1 MVATLKPSISWL
13 EVHSENF
20 FVTSDYVH
28 NVLEIISTHYPLSF
42 HSVGLSL
49 GSTDSLDSNHLKKL
63 KNLINQYKPVFISE
77 HLAWSSV
84 EGVFLHDLL
93 PLPYCSDSLQ
103 LFCDKVQR
111 VQDYLGQQ
119 ILIENPA
126 LYVRF
131 PESTIPEYDFLNQLV
146 EKTDC
151 GILLDIS
158 NLYISS
164 YNLSFV
170 AEKYLAQINTD
181 AIYEI
186 HLAGFSQSAKGLLI
200 DSHNGT
206 VAEVVL
212 ALFEYF
218 IKHYGVRPVIFEQDQ
233 DIPVLQELIDQTE
246 KVNNIIKEY
255 VD

>member
-1 MVATLKPSISWL
+1 MPPISWF

-20 FVTSDYVH
+20 FTTSNYDHY
-28 NVLEIISTHYPLSF
+28 VLEIITTHYPVSF

-49 GSTDSLDSNHLKKL
+49 GSADCLDSNHLRKL
-63 KNLINQYKPVFISE
+63 KELINRYKPVLISE
-77 HLAWSSV
+77 HLAWSAV

-111 VQDYLGQQ
+111 VQDYLGQR

-126 LYVRF
+126 LYVKF

-151 GILLDIS
+151 GILLDLS

-164 YNLSFV
+164 YNLSFA

-206 VAEVVL
+206 VAEAVL
-212 ALFEYF
+212 VLFKYF
-218 IKHYGVRPVIFEQDQ
+218 IKNYGVRPVIFEQDQ
-233 DIPVLQELIDQTE
+233 DIPALQELIDQTE
-246 KVNNIIKEY
+246 KVNDVIKEY
-255 VD
+255 VA